1 MFLFFPR
8 GVPGSPIR
16 KVEAGHAL
24 SLGANAQMIT
34 RFAFRWPPQPGSPSQ
49 FPPCHGAALS
59 LPPLRSRQRTP
70 ELNPSP
76 CGVTLLATE
85 RNGRR
90 SAGKLSAC
98 WIWKT
103 NFCLFLPRGH
113 VWALRGARRGGT
125 CSGRGVKRPALASP
139 PVPALPG
146 AIRPVLRAGLALPA
160 ASASLPLSDSKPPD
174 VRPLSCGVRD
184 RPDPCPHP
192 SPQEEGAW
200 SSEGSGGAP

>member
-1 MFLFFPR
+1 M
-8 GVPGSPIR
+8 
-16 KVEAGHAL
+16 
-24 SLGANAQMIT
+24 
-34 RFAFRWPPQPGSPSQ
+34 
-49 FPPCHGAALS
+49 
-59 LPPLRSRQRTP
+59 P

-76 CGVTLLATE
+76 RGVTLLATE
-85 RNGRR
+85 RNGWR
-90 SAGKLSAC
+90 SAGKLPAC

-103 NFCLFLPRGH
+103 NFSLFLSRGR
-113 VWALRGARRGGT
+113 VWVLRGARRGGT

-200 SSEGSGGAP
+200 SSEGSGGALRGGHRDGHGERPCLPGHRTGLKGEKPASRTVSEVRSRGSKTRTRPVAVPRSRGARLTWVCG